1 MINSASEGGKKKRR
15 GVGDRASDRLE
26 IHQAGWRGWER
37 ERTGVS
43 VERQASPG
51 HGSLENGGAPVAS
64 CCLTG
69 EEAQHLF
76 FFFFSDRLGQ
86 ASC

>member
-15 GVGDRASDRLE
+15 EVGDRASDRLE

-37 ERTGVS
+37 ESTDVS
-43 VERQASPG
+43 MERQASPG
-51 HGSLENGGAPVAS
+51 RGSLENGGARVAS

-69 EEAQHLF
+69 EEKQYL
-76 FFFFSDRLGQ
+76 FFFSDRLGQ